1 MLPFWGPSTKRNKM
15 TGQSPTIRPGRRRKK
30 LPIAP
35 PLWSQSWECTK
46 RDTTLDLQ
54 DNDLG
59 GYRGYRVKKKYISD
73 LLCKNTITKKKYIG
87 DLQSKN
93 TFYSQKQLGTKKT
106 THWPHTLLAW
116 FSAKEWK
123 SSSTVLPCCCSNCL
137 GLRGVH
143 FFFGRKKTR
152 KIREVRARCVFFDKG
167 RILCKQKVVVTSS
180 CLGFKSRRSPNSL
193 RHAGLHAK
201 DLKMSWAKKHV

>member
-1 MLPFWGPSTKRNKM
+1 M

-73 LLCKNTITKKKYIG
+73 LLCKNTITKKNTLVICNLKIPFTA
-87 DLQSKN
+87 KN
-93 TFYSQKQLGTKKT
+93 NSEQKKQRTGRTLC
-106 THWPHTLLAW
+106 WPD
-116 FSAKEWK
+116 SRPRSEK
-123 SSSTVLPCCCSNCL
+123 VLPQSCP
-137 GLRGVH
+137 
-143 FFFGRKKTR
+143 
-152 KIREVRARCVFFDKG
+152 
-167 RILCKQKVVVTSS
+167 VVVAT
-180 CLGFKSRRSPNSL
+180 
-193 RHAGLHAK
+193 A
-201 DLKMSWAKKHV
+201 